1 MVNEVNVSACKN
13 VKILLSITDYRETA
27 EQSLSF

>member
-1 MVNEVNVSACKN
+1 MVNEVNVSACKSA
-13 VKILLSITDYRETA
+13 KILLSITDYRETA